1 MFSFNKIS
9 WTYINFWS
17 VVLLIVIQFH
27 QVHSGGLEKVL
38 PYFFEKLEDNIIA
51 IQWIFKKQT
60 TFMRQK
66 THIFNIIR
74 KKSIL
79 TLKDSVVFPVK
90 LMNDLRCDVYI
101 YILEPVLFC
110 TLEAGT
116 WSQNDCKYKSVDNY
130 PVYTLR

>member
-1 MFSFNKIS
+1 
-9 WTYINFWS
+9 
-17 VVLLIVIQFH
+17 
-27 QVHSGGLEKVL
+27 
-38 PYFFEKLEDNIIA
+38 
-51 IQWIFKKQT
+51 
-60 TFMRQK
+60 MRQK

-116 WSQNDCKYKSVDNY
+116 
-130 PVYTLR
+130 